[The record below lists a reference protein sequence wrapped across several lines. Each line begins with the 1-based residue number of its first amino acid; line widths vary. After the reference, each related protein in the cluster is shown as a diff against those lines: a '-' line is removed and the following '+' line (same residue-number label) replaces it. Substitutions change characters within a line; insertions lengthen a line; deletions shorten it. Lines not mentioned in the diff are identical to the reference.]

1 VDVNNITMANLGKS
15 KIKDMYSGAK
25 PEIFRLAN
33 YHRKNL
39 TDAEK
44 ILWNCLRKFRNEG
57 FVFRKQHPVVFFIA
71 DFYCHKLILFIEV
84 DGDYHLELSQ
94 YCYDENRSAE
104 LERYGIKVLRFK
116 NEEIINRIDK
126 VLSEIKNSIG
136 QLSSPSP
143 LGEGDRRG

>member
-1 VDVNNITMANLGKS
+1 MVNLGKS
-15 KIKDMYSGAK
+15 KIKDMFYGAK

-33 YHRKNL
+33 YHRNNP
-39 TDAEK
+39 TEAEK
-44 ILWNCLRKFRNEG
+44 ILWNYLRKFRTEG
-57 FVFRKQHPVVFFIA
+57 KVFRRQHPVVFFIA
-71 DFYCHKLILFIEV
+71 DFYCHKLKLVIEV
-84 DGDYHLELSQ
+84 DGDYHLEQSQ

-116 NEEIINRIDK
+116 NEEIVNNIEK
-126 VLSEIKNSIG
+126 VLCEIKNYIV